1 VRVEGVPAD
10 QGARLA
16 RGLLLLPDTDVPL
29 DTLRSRIETVFE
41 REGLTSLWLDTDSA
55 QRANVVLR
63 ATPAPRRRAVLGAAY
78 DADLGGRAWAGVM
91 DRALVSPAWEGSA
104 AIAFGGNRLGV
115 DAGIRRRFPVSRLVP
130 TLALAVARERAEFF
144 DGDLI
149 AADAVGWQA
158 TGLLGLE
165 LVLPR
170 GWSAAAGGGMVLWDD
185 ADEPSRGAPVGTA
198 RLLRLGQPGERQAQ
212 ATFTA
217 TPDWMFARAMVA
229 FRGRWGR
236 LRFAP
241 VLRAGWGEDVPL
253 AFTEPLGGWAGFPGL
268 PMGDRRSDREAFAG
282 LTADFPV
289 LGPVSVIGE
298 VSAGRSRPLARAFH
312 EDEVIAG
319 ARLGVGVRSRF
330 GPVAVAWGRN
340 DAGGEQWVVRVGE
353 WF

>member
-1 VRVEGVPAD
+1 
-10 QGARLA
+10 
-16 RGLLLLPDTDVPL
+16 
-29 DTLRSRIETVFE
+29 
-41 REGLTSLWLDTDSA
+41 
-55 QRANVVLR
+55 
-63 ATPAPRRRAVLGAAY
+63 VLGAAY

-104 AIAFGGNRLGV
+104 AVAFGADRLGL
-115 DAGIRRRFPVSRLVP
+115 DAGIRRRFPVARLVP
-130 TLALAVARERAEFF
+130 TLALAVARERVEFF
-144 DGDLI
+144 DGDLV

-158 TGLLGLE
+158 TGFLGLE

-170 GWSAAAGGGMVLWDD
+170 GWSAAAGGGMVFWDD
-185 ADEPSRGAPVGTA
+185 AGEPSRGAPVGTA

-217 TPDWMFARAMVA
+217 TPDWMLARAAVT

-236 LRFAP
+236 LRLAP
-241 VLRAGWGEDVPL
+241 ALRAGWGEDVPL

-268 PMGDRRSDREAFAG
+268 PMGDRRSARELFGG
-282 LTADFPV
+282 LTADLPV
-289 LGPVSVIGE
+289 RGPVSVIGE
-298 VSAGRSRPLARAFH
+298 VAAGRSRPLAGALH
-312 EDEVIAG
+312 ADEVIAG